1 MYEEEPFC
9 LKNGEFSITCP
20 TDHKIIIK
28 EALHKVVKTGPCPT
42 DLSSIDECKVSNLTK
57 DVSEKC
63 QSKKNCIVPVSD
75 TSTACTGYTG
85 KEFVTVSYKCEPGR
99 HSSFRQVTGWHP
111 TDQLPLFALYCH
123 KIEEQFVN
131 ALMEV

>member
-42 DLSSIDECKVSNLTK
+42 DLGSIDACKVSDLTS
-57 DVSEKC
+57 DVSENC
-63 QSKKNCIVPVSD
+63 QNKKNCTVPVSD

-99 HSSFRQVTGWHP
+99 QSCFRQVTGWHP
-111 TDQLPLFALYCH
+111 IDQLLLFALYCH